1 MRTVCEEM
9 ATTMQGIEDEK
20 VCPYKKNCSEFLKS
34 LGIDDAYFLAEHDRC
49 YCQICATK
57 VGMPDVLPPSGAH
70 GCKYE
75 VPKGWCGF
83 GLVTK
88 PTAKAKDVFNEWA
101 VSFHGC
107 PKDVIASVLEQ
118 GELLM
123 PGDKMIDGKK
133 LPNRLTGGGEDRIGF
148 YTSPSIKYSELDI
161 YTKPEQWQGHTVRT
175 VLQCRQKMDLDPLEL
190 RVEGETIGWVRR
202 FGDARFSQ
210 YFSNSE
216 IERFTQARGSIIPY
230 RVLVGLDITTRE
242 HEEEE
247 KKKKHAEEEQKRRE
261 AEEERKRKE
270 AEEKRKRRDAGFV
283 MASVLQR
290 RLFHPATVR
299 ALQNQ
304 RQADAANGKVSAAL
318 GALRLAEAAAAKAR
332 EDTARAVVEKGEA
345 AVAAD
350 AAFAVIAQT
359 KWAQVCEGAEVQRK
373 RNREEEQKFGLTQSA
388 SLQRLRAEIRLYR
401 S

>member
-1 MRTVCEEM
+1 MCL
-9 ATTMQGIEDEK
+9 
-20 VCPYKKNCSEFLKS
+20 YKKKCSEFLKS
-34 LGIDDAYFLAEHDRC
+34 LDLHASYLLPEHDRC
-49 YCQICATK
+49 YCKICVK
-57 VGMPDVLPPSGAH
+57 EVRMPDVLEHDWTH

-83 GLVTK
+83 GLSTK
-88 PTAKAKDVFNEWA
+88 PTAAAKDVFHQWA

-107 PKDVIASVLEQ
+107 PKDVIASVLDQ

-123 PGDKMIDGKK
+123 PGDKMIDGTE
-133 LPNRLTGGGEDRIGF
+133 LPNRLTVGDHRIGF
-148 YTSPSIKYSELDI
+148 YTSPSIRYSELDI
-161 YTKPEQWQGHTVRT
+161 YTKPAQWKGHTVRT

-190 RVEGETIGWVRR
+190 RVEGETIGWARR
-202 FGDARFSQ
+202 FGNAAFSQ
-210 YFSNSE
+210 HFPNSK
-216 IERFTQARGSIIPY
+216 IERFTKARGSIIPY
-230 RVLVGLDITTRE
+230 RVPVGLDITTRE
-242 HEEEE
+242 QEEEDKKKKRAEEERKRKEEEE
-247 KKKKHAEEEQKRRE
+247 RKRREAEERKRRE
-261 AEEERKRKE
+261 AEEERKRRE